1 MRLCVTQKA
10 REAGV
15 DYVWA
20 AVFATLHI
28 LFIWPWWEM
37 VTLSARTH
45 PLCVYVLLFCFVF
58 SQVDSVTSMLRGAVV
73 ARAFEQTKSFTPA
86 RGLQGKNPII

>member
-1 MRLCVTQKA
+1 MRLCVIQKA

-28 LFIWPWWEM
+28 LLIWPWWEM

-45 PLCVYVLLFCFVF
+45 PLCVCVVVF
-58 SQVDSVTSMLRGAVV
+58 FFPG
-73 ARAFEQTKSFTPA
+73 
-86 RGLQGKNPII
+86 GLSHQHAERSSGGSGL